1 MNVMSPKVSAR
12 SPLVLLR
19 DGACF
24 AAWQTSHS
32 LRILSVRSNVDFGK

>member
-1 MNVMSPKVSAR
+1 MNVMSPKVSAL

-19 DGACF
+19 DGDGF

-32 LRILSVRSNVDFGK
+32 LRILSTRSIVDFGK